1 MQQSGVGSIPRRVVP
16 TTGFYGRMAEDEV
29 NAEQFDEENTGE
41 MLLLVSNVWVALDS
55 ILMMLSFC

>member
-1 MQQSGVGSIPRRVVP
+1 MQQSNVGSIPRRVVP

-29 NAEQFDEENTGE
+29 NGEQFDEGTGE

-55 ILMMLSFC
+55 ILMMLNLC